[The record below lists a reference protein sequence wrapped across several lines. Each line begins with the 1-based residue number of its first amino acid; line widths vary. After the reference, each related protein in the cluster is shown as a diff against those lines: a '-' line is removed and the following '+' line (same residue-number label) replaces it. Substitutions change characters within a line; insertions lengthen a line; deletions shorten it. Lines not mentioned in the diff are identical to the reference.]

1 MTAIETFEQLLSD
14 FDKTLTALLNVRSI
28 DEIHAERRIPGY
40 VYNQDKNLH
49 EYWIALGQYS
59 VSSNLSVLG
68 FVINAGEQLL
78 PTALNSKQ
86 DIADYCAAFKNNR
99 DKVIAAFELVIGKP
113 NMLFIGYAN
122 PITMEQYL
130 QDIVSHINDEALN
143 LEYNYKKIKTP

>member
-14 FDKTLTALLNVRSI
+14 FDKTLTALLNVKSI
-28 DEIHAERRIPGY
+28 DEIHADRRMPGY
-40 VYNQDKNLH
+40 IYNQDKSLH

-59 VSSNLSVLG
+59 VSSNLSLLG

-78 PTALNSKQ
+78 PSSLNSKQ

-99 DKVIAAFELVIGKP
+99 DKVIAAFELVIDKP
-113 NMLFIGYAN
+113 NMLFIGYTN
-122 PITMEQYL
+122 SITMEQYL

-143 LEYNYKKIKTP
+143 LEYNYKKIKPL